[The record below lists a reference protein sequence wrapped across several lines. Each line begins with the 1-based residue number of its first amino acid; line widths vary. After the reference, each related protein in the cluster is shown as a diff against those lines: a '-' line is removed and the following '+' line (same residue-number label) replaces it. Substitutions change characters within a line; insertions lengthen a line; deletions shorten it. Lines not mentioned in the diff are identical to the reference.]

1 MPSRS
6 VLCLAFAALLAL
18 PLSAPAHAS
27 SPSTPLRR
35 FALVI
40 GSNNG
45 GNVRERL
52 RYAGH
57 DAETIADVLRQ
68 LGGVDQVDLDMLSE
82 PDAPGLDHA
91 FDALSERVRAE
102 RKRGQ
107 RVELVVYYS
116 GHADETGILLG
127 GAHYDY
133 ARLRQRIRDVPAD
146 VHIAIVDS
154 CASGSFTRMKG
165 GARMPPFLHDS
176 SNQVQGFAFLS
187 SSSADEDA
195 QESDK
200 IGASFFTYYF
210 VTGLRGAA
218 DRNHDGKITLT
229 EAYQFA
235 YEQTLGRTQNT
246 AHGPQHPAYDMHLS
260 GTGDVVITD
269 LRSTESAL
277 VLPAALRGRV
287 TVVDKTGR
295 VAVELTKDAGEPL
308 SLALPNETYSVHVEN
323 AGGEFVATVTL
334 SRGNER
340 TFDPGALR
348 RAPRERTV
356 ARGPAKPD
364 AEARAARRKDDDDDD
379 DRDDD
384 DSDHGDPAHG
394 APAGGAPAS
403 DAPDSDDGT
412 KPPVDKHGHRDRH
425 APWHRQIGASFGEGL
440 RVERPQVI
448 ADLMNRGADHALM
461 AAQKPDFDAL
471 VTLGGTSRQVH
482 GTPVIGVAETADLAL
497 GTTLGHKIGFAY
509 DMSFGFGPGV
519 FLGENLQLG
528 ATIGFGLSGITGGVL
543 PFAWK
548 VPTEA
553 FVILELSPEL
563 RPMAYFRQDYLFG
576 ADSRKHGST
585 LARWGDEAEAGAGLR
600 FSGKLDGF
608 VYGSVREMAGVRY
621 WGIGMGAVL

>member
-1 MPSRS
+1 MRIAMTSRF
-6 VLCLAFAALLAL
+6 VLCLVFAALLAL
-18 PLSAPAHAS
+18 PTSAPVHAS
-27 SPSTPLRR
+27 TPAGPLRR

-68 LGGVDQVDLDMLSE
+68 LGGVDQVDLDLLSE
-82 PDAPGLDHA
+82 PDASGLDHA
-91 FDALSERVRAE
+91 FDLLSDRVRAE

-127 GAHYDY
+127 GARYDY

-154 CASGSFTRMKG
+154 CASGSFTRIKG
-165 GARMPPFLHDS
+165 GARKPPFLHDS

-200 IGASFFTYYF
+200 IGASFFTYFF

-246 AHGPQHPAYDMHLS
+246 VHGPQHPAYDMQLS

-269 LRSTESAL
+269 LRSTEATL
-277 VLPAALRGRV
+277 VLPAALRGRI
-287 TVVDKTGR
+287 TIVDKTGR
-295 VAVELTKDAGEPL
+295 VTVELTKEAGEPL
-308 SLALPNETYSVHVEN
+308 SLALPDETYSLHVDN
-323 AGGEFVATVTL
+323 GNGEFVATVTL
-334 SRGNER
+334 EHGGELA
-340 TFDPGALR
+340 FDPGALHR
-348 RAPRERTV
+348 TAPEHTV
-356 ARGPAKPD
+356 ARGPGAGPRED
-364 AEARAARRKDDDDDD
+364 EDGDDEARDTEARDPEGEDQGEGKTEGPGDGEHHHRH
-379 DRDDD
+379 
-384 DSDHGDPAHG
+384 HG
-394 APAGGAPAS
+394 
-403 DAPDSDDGT
+403 
-412 KPPVDKHGHRDRH
+412 RH
-425 APWHRQIGASFGEGL
+425 SPWYRTIAASFGEGL
-440 RVERPQVI
+440 RVERPQAMTNLAMPV
-448 ADLMNRGADHALM
+448 
-461 AAQKPDFDAL
+461 QKPDFDAL
-471 VTLGGTSRQVH
+471 LTLGGTSREVH
-482 GTPVIGVAETADLAL
+482 GSPVIGVAETGDFSL
-497 GTTLGHKIGFAY
+497 GATLGHKIGFAY

-519 FLGENLQLG
+519 FLGDNLQVG
-528 ATIGFGLSGITGGVL
+528 ATVGFGLSGITGGVL

-548 VPTEA
+548 VPTEV
-553 FVILELSPEL
+553 FVILELSPEV

-576 ADSRKHGST
+576 NDARKNGST

>member
-1 MPSRS
+1 MRIAMTSRS

-18 PLSAPAHAS
+18 PTSAPVHAS
-27 SPSTPLRR
+27 TPAAPLRR

-45 GNVRERL
+45 GNVREQL

-57 DAETIADVLRQ
+57 DAATIADVLRQ
-68 LGGVDQVDLDMLSE
+68 LGGVEQVDLDLLSE
-82 PDAPGLDHA
+82 PDARGLDHA
-91 FDALSERVRAE
+91 FDVLSDRVRAE

-116 GHADETGILLG
+116 GHADESGILLG
-127 GAHYDY
+127 GARYDY

-154 CASGSFTRMKG
+154 CASGSFTRIKG
-165 GARMPPFLHDS
+165 GARIPPFLHDS

-200 IGASFFTYYF
+200 IGASFFTYFF

-269 LRSTESAL
+269 LRSTEATL
-277 VLPAALRGRV
+277 VLPAALRGRI
-287 TVVDKTGR
+287 TIVDKTGR
-295 VAVELTKDAGEPL
+295 VTVELTKQAGEPL
-308 SLALPNETYSVHVEN
+308 SLALPDETYSLHVDN
-323 AGGEFVATVTL
+323 GNGELVATVTL
-334 SRGNER
+334 EHGGQLA
-340 TFDPGALR
+340 FDPGALR
-348 RAPRERTV
+348 HEAPERTV
-356 ARGPAKPD
+356 ARGPGREGERED
-364 AEARAARRKDDDDDD
+364 DGDDDD
-379 DRDDD
+379 
-384 DSDHGDPAHG
+384 H
-394 APAGGAPAS
+394 
-403 DAPDSDDGT
+403 DDGNQ
-412 KPPVDKHGHRDRH
+412 DGDHDRGDHDRGDHDRGHRDDGKRH
-425 APWHRQIGASFGEGL
+425 HHGRHSPWYRRIAASFGEGL
-440 RVERPQVI
+440 RVERPQAMTNLAMPV
-448 ADLMNRGADHALM
+448 
-461 AAQKPDFDAL
+461 QKPDFDAL
-471 VTLGGTSRQVH
+471 ITLGGTSREVH
-482 GTPVIGVAETADLAL
+482 GSPVIGVAETGDLSL
-497 GTTLGHKIGFAY
+497 GATIGHNIGFAY

-519 FLGENLQLG
+519 FLGDNLQVG

-543 PFAWK
+543 GFAWK

-553 FVILELSPEL
+553 FVILELSRDL

-576 ADSRKHGST
+576 TDTRKNGST

>member
-1 MPSRS
+1 MTSRF
-6 VLCLAFAALLAL
+6 VLCLVFAALLVL
-18 PLSAPAHAS
+18 PMSAPVHAS
-27 SPSTPLRR
+27 TPAAPLRR

-68 LGGVDQVDLDMLSE
+68 LGGVDQVDLDLLSE
-82 PDAPGLDHA
+82 PDARGLDHA
-91 FDALSERVRAE
+91 FDMLADRVRAE
-102 RKRGQ
+102 HQRGQ

-127 GAHYDY
+127 GARYDY

-154 CASGSFTRMKG
+154 CASGSFTRIKG
-165 GARMPPFLHDS
+165 GARKPPFLHDS

-200 IGASFFTYYF
+200 IGASFFTYFF

-246 AHGPQHPAYDMHLS
+246 VHGPQHPAYDMQLS

-269 LRSTESAL
+269 LRSTEATL
-277 VLPAALRGRV
+277 VLPAALRGRI
-287 TVVDKTGR
+287 TIVDKTGR
-295 VAVELTKDAGEPL
+295 VTVELTKEAGEPL
-308 SLALPNETYSVHVEN
+308 SLALPNETYSLHVDN
-323 AGGEFVATVTL
+323 GNGEFIATVTL
-334 SRGNER
+334 EHGGELA
-340 TFDPGALR
+340 FDPGALHR
-348 RAPRERTV
+348 TAPERTV
-356 ARGPAKPD
+356 ARGPGAGPRERED
-364 AEARAARRKDDDDDD
+364 EDGDDEARATEARDTEDKGEGRGEAKTEG
-379 DRDDD
+379 
-384 DSDHGDPAHG
+384 SGDGEH
-394 APAGGAPAS
+394 
-403 DAPDSDDGT
+403 
-412 KPPVDKHGHRDRH
+412 HHRHHRRH
-425 APWHRQIGASFGEGL
+425 SPWYREIGASFGEGL
-440 RVERPQVI
+440 RVERPQAMTNLAMPV
-448 ADLMNRGADHALM
+448 
-461 AAQKPDFDAL
+461 QKPDFDAL
-471 VTLGGTSRQVH
+471 LTLGGTSREVH
-482 GTPVIGVAETADLAL
+482 GSPVIGVAETGDFSL
-497 GTTLGHKIGFAY
+497 GATLGHKIGFAY

-519 FLGENLQLG
+519 FLGDNLQVG
-528 ATIGFGLSGITGGVL
+528 ATVGFGLSGITGGVL

-553 FVILELSPEL
+553 FVILELSPEV

-576 ADSRKHGST
+576 NDARKNGST